1 MNLHEVNKGVEK
13 HKKRLRIGRGVGSGR
28 GKTSGKGHKGQKAM
42 SGYDAL
48 PIFTGGGTP
57 LVRMVPKRGFNN
69 KAFAVKVVAVN
80 VGDLEELFNA
90 GDEVTLVSLKDKNVA
105 RGRYDELKILGEGEL
120 TKKLTINAHRFSA
133 TAKTKIEK
141 AGGTMVVIPTKV
153 TVAEKREKLKAA
165 GKLKSKSKL
174 GGKKKER
181 TKK

>member
-1 MNLHEVNKGVEK
+1 MNLHDVNKGVEK
-13 HKKRLRIGRGVGSGR
+13 HTKRLRIGRGVGSGR

-42 SGYDAL
+42 SGYDQL

-69 KAFAVKVVAVN
+69 KAFASKIVAVN

-90 GDEVTLVSLKDKNVA
+90 GEEVTLEALKNKNLA

-133 TAKTKIEK
+133 TAKAKIEK
-141 AGGTMVVIPTKV
+141 AGGTMVTLPAKV
-153 TVAEKREKLKAA
+153 TVAEKREKLKAE
-165 GKLKSKSKL
+165 GKLKSKSAGK
-174 GGKKKER
+174 GKKK
-181 TKK
+181 